1 MTVLNQKINKA
12 PWFTKLAILRILNDW
27 TMKEAAERVCVQS
40 RVYQNWEC
48 GRFKPRYFN
57 QVRLANVYGVPQEE
71 IFNPREFERKG
82 PQNARNIRNWNH

>member
-12 PWFTKLAILRILNDW
+12 PWFIKLAILRIMNGW
-27 TMKEAAERVCVQS
+27 TMKEVAERVCVQS

-57 QVRLANVYGVPQEE
+57 QVRLARVYGIPWGE
-71 IFNPREFERKG
+71 IFNPREFKG
-82 PQNARNIRNWNH
+82 KEHQKCQEHM